1 MIIEQYLDIAAF
13 SQRVDGDTELIIE
26 LYQLFLEDSKK
37 LIAIIADSVKRK
49 DAETLRASA
58 HTLKGSAAAIS
69 AWALQDISSELENMA
84 IANNLS
90 NARTTRDKLLHCHE
104 MTTAEIKSAL
114 EKLSRAPAVSG
125 NGTKP

>member
-13 SQRVDGDTELIIE
+13 SQRVDGDIELIIE

-37 LIAIIADSVKRK
+37 LIAIIADSVERK

-58 HTLKGSAAAIS
+58 HTLKGSSASIS

-90 NARTTRDKLLHCHE
+90 NARSVRDKLFHCHE
-104 MTTAEIKSAL
+104 MTITEIQSAL
-114 EKLSRAPAVSG
+114 VKLSRVPSVSG
-125 NGTKP
+125 NETKA